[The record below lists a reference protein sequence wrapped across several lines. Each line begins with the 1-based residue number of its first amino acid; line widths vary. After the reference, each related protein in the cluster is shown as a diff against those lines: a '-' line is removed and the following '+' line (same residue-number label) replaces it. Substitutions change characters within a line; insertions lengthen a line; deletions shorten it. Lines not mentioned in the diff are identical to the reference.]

1 MTSSGPGPQSPG
13 TDEELAALFRR
24 SLECDSSAL
33 RDLARRGRWTSA
45 RMLVGIGDVQILV
58 EVREGALMLHA
69 EMPLLC
75 SWDFCVRGP
84 AHAWASLWR
93 TTPEP
98 GRHDLFALTKG
109 GDLRVE
115 GNLQPFMASL
125 QYFKDLLVMPRQ
137 VLV

>member
-1 MTSSGPGPQSPG
+1 MSSSEVGSQPPTS
-13 TDEELAALFRR
+13 DEDLAALFCS
-24 SLECDSSAL
+24 SLETDSSAL
-33 RDLARRGRWTSA
+33 RDLTRRGRWTCA
-45 RMLVGIGDVQILV
+45 RMLVGIGDAQILV
-58 EVREGALMLHA
+58 EVREGVLMLHA
-69 EMPLLC
+69 ELPLLC

-84 AHAWASLWR
+84 AHAWASLWCA
-93 TTPEP
+93 TPEP
-98 GRHDLFALTKG
+98 GRHDLFALTKR

>member
-1 MTSSGPGPQSPG
+1 MTTSEARPQGPAA
-13 TDEELAALFRR
+13 DEALVALFRS

-33 RDLARRGRWTSA
+33 RDLTRRGRWTSA
-45 RMLVGIGDVQILV
+45 RMLVGIGDAQILV
-58 EVREGALMLHA
+58 DVRQGVPKLHA

-75 SWDFCVRGP
+75 SWDFGVRGL

-98 GRHDLFALTKG
+98 GCHDLFALTKH

-125 QYFKDLLVMPRQ
+125 QYFKDLLVMPRE